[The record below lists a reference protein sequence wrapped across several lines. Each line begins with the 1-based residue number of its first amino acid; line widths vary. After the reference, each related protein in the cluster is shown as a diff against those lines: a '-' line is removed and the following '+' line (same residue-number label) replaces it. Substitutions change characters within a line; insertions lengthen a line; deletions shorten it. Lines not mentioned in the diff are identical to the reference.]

1 MTLNDA
7 ERALAIKRSAHGAVI
22 GSVRAPWFAFG
33 PTSKTSEEY
42 GGNAHEHYFS
52 TVHRA
57 TESALRT
64 AAFFRRWAIAGWN
77 AGRASAGYVAFRRTG
92 SNSQSAIMG
101 VRGLFT
107 AEPGLPRRFSRI
119 TTFRHR
125 PRLALPT
132 RGVVGVVDKP
142 KLEEV
147 VGALRGD
154 GFYVFPDRLDGAL
167 VTELLALAEAV
178 PAYAS
183 LEAGSA
189 PVEFDP
195 GDVVSSRYLCE
206 QADLVDAPIVQRL
219 FSDPSI
225 TAVADAYLQCDSLQT
240 DVGMWQS
247 LVFGP
252 ETRSVSSQLFH
263 GDRDHLQFVK
273 FFVYL
278 TDVSSGTGPHV
289 FVRGSHRRRPPQL
302 RRDIRFS
309 DEEVA
314 VHYPA
319 GDVVEVLGPRGTIM
333 AVDTSG
339 LHKGKPP
346 ETGNR
351 WIFELEFASSLFG
364 PGGLPMDIRAVSTQL
379 AERLATDPRKFSRF
393 RVVV

>member
-1 MTLNDA
+1 MASDHF
-7 ERALAIKRSAHGAVI
+7 ER
-22 GSVRAPWFAFG
+22 
-33 PTSKTSEEY
+33 
-42 GGNAHEHYFS
+42 HYFS
-52 TVHRA
+52 TVGS
-57 TESALRT
+57 SAASARRT
-64 AAFFRRWAIAGWN
+64 AHSLRRWSIAAWN
-77 AGRASAGYVAFRRTG
+77 TGRASAGYARFRRTG
-92 SNSQSAIMG
+92 SSPESGTMG
-101 VRGLFT
+101 LRGLFT
-107 AEPGLPRRFSRI
+107 ADPGLPRTLSRI
-119 TTFRHR
+119 ATFIRR
-125 PRLALPT
+125 PRLTLPA
-132 RGVVGVVDKP
+132 RGVLGVVDEP
-142 KLEEV
+142 KLDAV
-147 VGALRGD
+147 VDALRD
-154 GFYVFPDRLDGAL
+154 HGFYVFPDRLEDTL

-178 PAYAS
+178 PRYAS

-225 TAVADAYLQCDSLQT
+225 TAVADAYLRCDSMQT

-278 TDVSSGTGPHV
+278 TDVTSGTGPHV
-289 FVRGSHRRRPPQL
+289 FVRGSHRRRPLQL
-302 RRDIRFS
+302 RRDVRFS

-319 GDVVEVLGPRGTIM
+319 GDVVEVLGPRGTII

-346 ETGNR
+346 ETGTR

-364 PGGLPMDIRAVSTQL
+364 PGGLPMGIRAVSPLL
-379 AERLATDPRKFSRF
+379 ADRLATNPRKFARF
-393 RVVV
+393 RTLT